1 MQQMSPL
8 ALVTHAAVANN
19 QQAINNAAAAA
30 AHHRL
35 MGAPA
40 FGQMPN
46 LVKQEIESRMM
57 EYLQLIQAKKEQ
69 GMPSVLGGAHPHI
82 KHTSSMLPPSH
93 GNKSRQQHRA
103 MATIKQEVSPQQQ
116 QQQQQQKSK

>member
-69 GMPSVLGGAHPHI
+69 GMPSVLGGAHPH
-82 KHTSSMLPPSH
+82 
-93 GNKSRQQHRA
+93 
-103 MATIKQEVSPQQQ
+103 QQQ
-116 QQQQQQKSK
+116 QQQHSSSNTSSSSNISSNSRTSSSNITCSSSDSDPKAPI